1 MSAVVLLL
9 ALVPIVVADL
19 RRRIIPDVI
28 VLPAIG
34 AAWAVASIGGD
45 RPWWAP
51 PATGALVATVLLVPA
66 IVRPDGMGMGDVKL
80 AGLIGAALGLVA
92 GMVALLV
99 GLVLAATWGM
109 AAAARRRVRPSA
121 VALPLAPFLAVGVVV
136 VIGPVAFV
144 HSAHAAGDPHANRAG
159 EAVRPAALGGRDRR
173 RHAPLAGVRAADG
186 AGHAGRPRQGGR
198 EAGAR
203 R

>member
-1 MSAVVLLL
+1 MSAVVLLQ
-9 ALVPIVVADL
+9 AHVPNVIVDL

-28 VLPAIG
+28 VLPATA
-34 AAWAVASIGGD
+34 AAWAGALLAGG
-45 RPWWAP
+45 RAWWAP
-51 PATGALVATVLLVPA
+51 PVSGALVAAVLLVPA
-66 IVRPDGMGMGDVKL
+66 IVRPAGMGMGDVKL

-99 GLVLAATWGM
+99 GLVAAALWGM
-109 AAAARRRVRPSA
+109 AAAVRRRVSPSA

-136 VIGPVAFV
+136 AIGPVAFV

-159 EAVRPAALGGRDRR
+159 EAVRPAALGGWHCG
-173 RHAPLAGVRAADG
+173 RHAPLAGARAADDP
-186 AGHAGRPRQGGR
+186 GHAGRPRQGGC
-198 EAGAR
+198 EAGTR

>member
-34 AAWAVASIGGD
+34 AAWAVALIGGD

-51 PATGALVATVLLVPA
+51 PATGALVAAVLLVPA

-99 GLVLAATWGM
+99 GLVLAATWGI

-144 HSAHAAGDPHANRAG
+144 HSAHAAGDPHANHAG
-159 EAVRPAALGGRDRR
+159 EAVRPAALGGWHCG
-173 RHAPLAGVRAADG
+173 RHAPLAGVRAADDP
-186 AGHAGRPRQGGR
+186 GHAGRPRQGGR

>member
-9 ALVPIVVADL
+9 ALVPIVIIDL

-28 VLPAIG
+28 VLPATA
-34 AAWAVASIGGD
+34 AAWAAALIAGD

-51 PATGALVATVLLVPA
+51 PATGALVAAALLVPA
-66 IVRPDGMGMGDVKL
+66 IVRPEGMGMGDVKL
-80 AGLIGAALGLVA
+80 AALIGAALGLVA
-92 GMVALLV
+92 GLVALLV
-99 GLVLAATWGM
+99 GLAVAAAWGM

-121 VALPLAPFLAVGVVV
+121 VALPLAPFLAVGVIA

-144 HSAHAAGDPHANRAG
+144 HSAHAAGDPHANHIGA
-159 EAVRPAALGGRDRR
+159 AIRPAALGRWHGG
-173 RHAPLAGVRAADG
+173 RHAPLAGTRAADG
-186 AGHAGRPRQGGR
+186 AGHAGRARQGGR